1 MEKEL
6 MAVAM
11 FVLGLLISVIGYFLK
26 RAFSLLDTHD
36 KQIEDIRMNCG
47 QCNSKITEALLDKFS
62 KLIDEKLDAWWAK
75 VENGLMKEERLPPRG
90 RKVTGDK

>member
-6 MAVAM
+6 MALAM
-11 FVLGLLISVIGYFLK
+11 FVLGLLISIIGYFVK
-26 RAFSLLDTHD
+26 RAFSLLDSHD
-36 KQIEDIRMNCG
+36 TQIEDIRRNCG
-47 QCNSKITEALLDKFS
+47 NCNSKITEALLEKFS

-90 RKVTGDK
+90 KVKS